1 MDNDV
6 ALARLAEFASARL
19 ENAAFKLH
27 QNDGYVR
34 VSAGGFRAVCVSDAA
49 PLCEFGAS
57 TVARINAALEHL
69 ASAVPPSAT
78 AQAKLE
84 RRLQAYIIRAAL
96 SSGLDL
102 LPVLGPRLPFDQLLF
117 ALDEVPLNLGK
128 SPETGGIRCDLL
140 AVGINGGRSEPVV
153 IELKW
158 GRQLAQ
164 LRRQLDGFSA
174 LVTAHR
180 PAFEKLLGAAV
191 GRSGGISASRVHQII
206 VWPRSADAGS
216 AGSARAR
223 SDLISANVSAVAFEP
238 VGAEFTFDLEVAAK
252 SAAWPRPLP
261 APRDARGCAALR

>member
-6 ALARLAEFASARL
+6 ALARLAKFATTRL

-57 TVARINAALEHL
+57 TVARINTALDHL

-84 RRLQAYIIRAAL
+84 RRLQAHIIRAAL

-102 LPVLGPRLPFDQLLF
+102 LPVLGPGLPFEKLLF
-117 ALDEVPLNLGK
+117 ALDEVPLNLGE
-128 SPETGGIRCDLL
+128 SHEAGGIRCDLL
-140 AVGINGGRSEPVV
+140 AVGISSGRSEPVV

-158 GRQLAQ
+158 GRQLTQ
-164 LRRQLDGFSA
+164 LRHQLDGFSA

-180 PAFEKLLGAAV
+180 RAFEKLLGAAV
-191 GRSGGISASRVHQII
+191 GNFGNISASRVHQII

-223 SDLISANVSAVAFEP
+223 AELRSASVSAVGFQPTAT
-238 VGAEFTFDLEVAAK
+238 GFTFEVEVAAQR
-252 SAAWPRPLP
+252 AAWPRV
-261 APRDARGCAALR
+261 